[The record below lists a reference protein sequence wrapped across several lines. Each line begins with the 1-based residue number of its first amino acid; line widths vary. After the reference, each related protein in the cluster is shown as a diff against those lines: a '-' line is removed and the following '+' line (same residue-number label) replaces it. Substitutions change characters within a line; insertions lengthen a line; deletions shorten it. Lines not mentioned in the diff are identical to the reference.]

1 MPLDRQDSWVN
12 TNEAL
17 SGLLPSSLLRF
28 LEMIRSVV
36 TGVVIACAAV
46 SVGAVQMTLDRRAI
60 EEAIYIG
67 QSRIETERERFHTP
81 YRVRVTQPP
90 IDWIDVITPFHRVEL
105 AAEMNARRG
114 GRQFWTTRGHG
125 HLGRSAEPDRPG
137 DEMTFHPLNN
147 FVAVPSYQVEVIPAS
162 GVHASNRDD
171 SIGFLDSGRA
181 QIRSGQL
188 SRCPTPSAVF
198 GGGLPVVGG
207 TMIAA
212 LDGSTFDPQQPL
224 QVVVLDGKTELARAG
239 SISRGCDRADP

>member
-1 MPLDRQDSWVN
+1 
-12 TNEAL
+12 
-17 SGLLPSSLLRF
+17 
-28 LEMIRSVV
+28 MIRSVV
-36 TGVVIACAAV
+36 TGVVIAFAAV

-67 QSRIETERERFHTP
+67 QSRIERERERFHTP

-114 GRQFWTTRGHG
+114 GRQFSQREAMDI
-125 HLGRSAEPDRPG
+125 LREAPNQIDLVI
-137 DEMTFHPLNN
+137 EMTFHPLNN
-147 FVAVPSYQVEVIPAS
+147 FVAVPSYEVELIPAS
-162 GVHASNRDD
+162 GSSRIKPRRLDRFPRFGPRAD
-171 SIGFLDSGRA
+171 SVGLAFPLPNA
-181 QIRSGQL
+181 
-188 SRCPTPSAVF
+188 SAVF

-224 QVVVLDGKTELARAG
+224 QVVVLDGKTELARA
-239 SISRGCDRADP
+239 RLDLARMR